1 MLTMQLATVTHPYFK
16 LRWLSAQL
24 ADQQNRLQSML
35 VTAAKNTVA
44 SVGML
49 DQSKSDDTDDDYFAF
64 ADISNGEN
72 ETNGTSSVA
81 PSTNKHEL
89 EVLQCLED
97 KRKDIAVL
105 RSQLSSC
112 KKTVHS
118 LQCHLTF
125 LCCCKEVV

>member
-1 MLTMQLATVTHPYFK
+1 
-16 LRWLSAQL
+16 
-24 ADQQNRLQSML
+24 ML

-72 ETNGTSSVA
+72 ETNGTSSVV

-112 KKTVHS
+112 KKNRSFTTMPS
-118 LQCHLTF
+118 YLPL
-125 LCCCKEVV
+125 LL

>member
-1 MLTMQLATVTHPYFK
+1 
-16 LRWLSAQL
+16 
-24 ADQQNRLQSML
+24 ML

-105 RSQLSSC
+105 PSYPLV

>member
-49 DQSKSDDTDDDYFAF
+49 DQSKPDDTDDDYFAF
-64 ADISNGEN
+64 ADVSNM
-72 ETNGTSSVA
+72 VKMRLVVHIVV

-112 KKTVHS
+112 KKNRSFTTMPS
-118 LQCHLTF
+118 YLPL
-125 LCCCKEVV
+125 LL